1 MLNTILNKIRKL
13 AADKR
18 GAGLTEYIMLV
29 GLIALFAIGAFKIF
43 GSTVSS
49 KINNQAGAVGNIQ
62 DTAGP

>member
-1 MLNTILNKIRKL
+1 LNQIRKL
-13 AADKR
+13 ASDKR

-43 GSTVSS
+43 GSTVSG
-49 KINNQAGAVGNIQ
+49 KINNQAGTVGNIQ

>member
-1 MLNTILNKIRKL
+1 MLNQIRKL
-13 AADKR
+13 ASDKR

-43 GSTVSS
+43 GSTVSG
-49 KINNQAGAVGNIQ
+49 KINNQAGTVGNIQ